1 MEERQWLNGMLGASL
16 HGSHRIKERGGDG
29 VGCRGGD
36 WVRSP
41 FRSHQDPRFPQK
53 VLPLPIR
60 SWPSRIGHIPM
71 RPPSNNSTA
80 NISEHQLS
88 ANGQDIHQQSFYRA
102 PRNQSR
108 AAPGVLMTNHTL
120 PVLTMEFAQGFPTE
134 QGPIG
139 SNYDR

>member
-1 MEERQWLNGMLGASL
+1 MVLDAVAAIGFAP
-16 HGSHRIKERGGDG
+16 
-29 VGCRGGD
+29 
-36 WVRSP
+36 RSALTKI
-41 FRSHQDPRFPQK
+41 QDP
-53 VLPLPIR
+53 LNR
-60 SWPSRIGHIPM
+60 SLLCPSACWPSRIGHIPM

-80 NISEHQLS
+80 NISEHQLA
-88 ANGQDIHQQSFYRA
+88 ANGQDIQRQSFYRA

-134 QGPIG
+134 QGRGLIG